1 MRRHCAD
8 LGIRAGDGSSSRMS
22 SRLLGQGD
30 PKPTV
35 SVIMPCHNGQRYVAA
50 AVESVLRQTY
60 TNFEIL
66 AVDDGSSDDTPNI
79 LRSLAAADPRVITW
93 SQSASGT
100 AAAARNAAFAR
111 ARGELIAFLDD
122 DDLYHPEKLERS
134 LVGFDGRPDIQVVFH
149 DHVRFRQDP
158 HEAEAFRFLASRSY
172 VATAGHALEAIGS
185 KWCIGSPDF
194 YRFSSLEYVG
204 IHTSAVMV
212 RRKTLLDEPVIF
224 QTNLRIFEDLDLW
237 LRLIHRYPIAYCD
250 EALSYYRLTGSG
262 VSSDALEV
270 ARANVQLHKANLA
283 RGQRSFTAGDVRRYQ
298 AKIAEAWFN
307 LGYTEVQHGYCS
319 AGRRAYRA
327 ALRLAPSGRVFAA
340 LIKSFAPSGLTRRRS
355 RPSQ

>member
-1 MRRHCAD
+1 
-8 LGIRAGDGSSSRMS
+8 MS
-22 SRLLGQGD
+22 SRVLGQGD

-35 SVIMPCHNGQRYVAA
+35 SVIMPCYNGQRYVAA

-149 DHVRFRQDP
+149 DHVRFRHDP

-172 VATAGHALEAIGS
+172 VATAGRALEAIGS
-185 KWCIGSPDF
+185 KWCIGSADF

-212 RRKTLLDEPVIF
+212 RRKTLLNEPVIF

-307 LGYTEVQHGYCS
+307 LGYTEVQHGHCS

-340 LIKSFAPSGLTRRRS
+340 LIKSFAPSGVTRRRS

>member
-1 MRRHCAD
+1 
-8 LGIRAGDGSSSRMS
+8 
-22 SRLLGQGD
+22 
-30 PKPTV
+30 
-35 SVIMPCHNGQRYVAA
+35 
-50 AVESVLRQTY
+50 VLRQTY

-111 ARGELIAFLDD
+111 ARGELIAFLDH
-122 DDLYHPEKLERS
+122 DDLFHPEKLERS
-134 LVGFDGRPDIQVVFH
+134 LVGFDSRPDIQVVFH
-149 DHVRFRQDP
+149 DHVRFRHDP
-158 HEAEAFRFLASRSY
+158 HEAEASRFLASRSY

-185 KWCIGSPDF
+185 KWYIGSPDF

-204 IHTSAVMV
+204 IHTSALVV
-212 RRKTLLDEPVIF
+212 RRKTLIGEPVIF
-224 QTNLRIFEDLDLW
+224 QANLPNGEDLDLW
-237 LRLIHRYPIAYCD
+237 LRLIHRCPIAYCD

-262 VSSDALEV
+262 VSSDAREV
-270 ARANVQLHKANLA
+270 AKADVLVHKANLA
-283 RGQRSFTAGDVRRYQ
+283 RGQGSFTAGDVRRYQ

-307 LGYTEVQHGYCS
+307 LGYAEVQRGHCS
-319 AGRRAYRA
+319 AGRRAYRE

-340 LIKSFAPSGLTRRRS
+340 LIKSFAPSGLTQRRS
-355 RPSQ
+355 GQSQ

>member
-1 MRRHCAD
+1 VRRHRPD

-22 SRLLGQGD
+22 SRVLGQGD

-35 SVIMPCHNGQRYVAA
+35 SVIMPCYNGQRYVAA

-149 DHVRFRQDP
+149 DHVRFRHDP

-172 VATAGHALEAIGS
+172 VATAGGALEAIGS
-185 KWCIGSPDF
+185 KWSIGSADF

-212 RRKTLLDEPVIF
+212 RRKTLLNEPVIF

-307 LGYTEVQHGYCS
+307 LGYTEVQHGHCS

-340 LIKSFAPSGLTRRRS
+340 LIKSFAPSGVTRRRS

>member
-1 MRRHCAD
+1 VRRHRPD

-22 SRLLGQGD
+22 SRVLGHDD

-35 SVIMPCHNGQRYVAA
+35 SVIMPCYNGQRYVAA

-149 DHVRFRQDP
+149 DHVRFRHDP

-172 VATAGHALEAIGS
+172 VATAGRALEAIGS
-185 KWCIGSPDF
+185 KWCIGSADF

-212 RRKTLLDEPVIF
+212 RRKTLLNEPVIF

-307 LGYTEVQHGYCS
+307 LGYTEVQHGHCS

-340 LIKSFAPSGLTRRRS
+340 LIKSFAPSGVTRRRS

>member
-1 MRRHCAD
+1 MVPTSESER
-8 LGIRAGDGSSSRMS
+8 DGSSSRMS
-22 SRLLGQGD
+22 SRVLGQGD

-35 SVIMPCHNGQRYVAA
+35 SVIMPCHNGQTYVAA

-79 LRSLAAADPRVITW
+79 LRSLAAADARVITW

-111 ARGELIAFLDD
+111 ARGKLIAFLDD
-122 DDLYHPEKLERS
+122 DDLFHPEKLERS
-134 LVGFDGRPDIQVVFH
+134 LVGFDSRPDIQVVFH
-149 DHVRFRQDP
+149 DHVRFRRDP
-158 HEAEAFRFLASRSY
+158 HEAEASRFLASRSY
-172 VATAGHALEAIGS
+172 VATAGHALEGIGS
-185 KWCIGSPDF
+185 KWFIGSPDF

-224 QTNLRIFEDLDLW
+224 QANLRNGEDLDLW
-237 LRLIHRYPIAYCD
+237 LRLIHRCPIAYCD
-250 EALSYYRLTGSG
+250 EALSYYRLTRSG
-262 VSSDALEV
+262 VSSDAREV
-270 ARANVQLHKANLA
+270 ARADVLVHKANLA
-283 RGQRSFTAGDVRRYQ
+283 RGQASFTAGDVRRYQ

-307 LGYTEVQHGYCS
+307 LGYAEVQRGHCS
-319 AGRRAYRA
+319 AGRRAYRE

-355 RPSQ
+355 GQSR